1 MEQPGNEAELVF
13 SVSALMDFNDESVP
27 SADTEAA
34 GTVNLHEGGLF
45 RI

>member
-1 MEQPGNEAELVF
+1 MF
-13 SVSALMDFNDESVP
+13 SVSALMDFSDESVS